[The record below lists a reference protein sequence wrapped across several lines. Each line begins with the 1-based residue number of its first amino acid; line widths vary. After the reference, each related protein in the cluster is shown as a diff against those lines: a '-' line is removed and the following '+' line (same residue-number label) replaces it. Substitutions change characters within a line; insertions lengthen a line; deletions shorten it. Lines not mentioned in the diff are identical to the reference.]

1 LGTTLCALNGSAQR
15 RTDSYRY
22 ITYTPRRYTTFLFKS
37 SFLRGGCGVSV
48 LSLVRK
54 EPGVRNQD
62 NKNQEKR
69 VNNIYTE
76 DYKKELDSRIK
87 AYKNGRV
94 VYSEEEVMKSLKQI
108 LNKNQQR

>member
-1 LGTTLCALNGSAQR
+1 MAAHSVVPIAIGISLILLAAYHHFCSNPAFYMAAAG
-15 RTDSYRY
+15 YPFY
-22 ITYTPRRYTTFLFKS
+22 PW
-37 SFLRGGCGVSV
+37 CGESQE
-48 LSLVRK
+48 SGAK
-54 EPGVRNQD
+54 NQD